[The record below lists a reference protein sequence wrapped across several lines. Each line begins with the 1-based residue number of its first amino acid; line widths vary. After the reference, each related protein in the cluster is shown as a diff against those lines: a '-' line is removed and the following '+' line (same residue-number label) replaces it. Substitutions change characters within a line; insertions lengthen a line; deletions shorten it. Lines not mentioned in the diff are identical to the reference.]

1 MTSVSRVDPA
11 ALVQEAQG
19 YRDEACTSSGP
30 EEREAETSTHTRSEL
45 LLGLVFTPARPAIH
59 AFDESPENRL
69 DQPGYEH
76 SGDPTGHEYKNVHH
90 QASPNKVCG
99 SRIRQYVV

>member
-1 MTSVSRVDPA
+1 MK
-11 ALVQEAQG
+11 EAQG

-30 EEREAETSTHTRSEL
+30 EERAAGTSTDTRSQL

-59 AFDESPENRL
+59 AFYEPPDNGF

-76 SGDPTGHEYKNVHH
+76 CGDPTGREYKNIHH
-90 QASPNKVCG
+90 EASPSEVCG
-99 SRIRQYVV
+99 SRIRQHVM